1 MELQELKAKAFELI
15 KALEIGKANLEVIL
29 KKLEVILKKID
40 ELEKAPKIEE
50 VKVAPV

>member
-29 KKLEVILKKID
+29 KKID
-40 ELEKAPKIEE
+40 ELEKAPKVEE